1 MATMAST
8 LTSKPQRFALFD
20 NSPSFHG
27 IPLAPATLRVQ
38 PAKSGSQPSISMSAS
53 SSTPYDLQSFTF
65 SPIKESIVS
74 REMTRRYMMDMIT
87 YADTDVVVVGAG
99 SAGLSCAYELSKNP
113 SVQVAVI
120 EQSVSPGGGAWLGGQ
135 LFSAMVVRK
144 PAHLFL
150 DELDIEYD
158 EQDNYVVIKHAALF
172 TSTIMSKLLA
182 RPNVKL
188 FNAVAAEDLIVKGG
202 RVGGV
207 VTNWALVSMNHD
219 TQSCMDPNVMEA
231 KVVVSS
237 CGHDGPFGATGV
249 KRLKSIGM
257 IDSVPGMKAL
267 DMNTAEDAIVR
278 LTREIVPGMIVT
290 GMEVAEIDGAPRM
303 RPFLDSLDFPVNDRT
318 ITEEL
323 MRLLRPKLVCGK
335 LWDRWRAPSYYKLN
349 QGVAGGLPHSILQRM
364 GPTFGAMMISGQ
376 KAAHLAL
383 KALGLP
389 NALDGSYVGSIQ
401 PELILAAA
409 DSAEVADA

>member
-1 MATMAST
+1 MKIYPFYTFHSISFSTVAIFNFRLYKSPQPSLIFLRSSSYFPPPFPHRFFISPMAAMATTFTTSIST
-8 LTSKPQRFALFD
+8 KAKTSFLDQ
-20 NSPSFHG
+20 SSFHG
-27 IPLAPATLRVQ
+27 VPISSPIRFQSL
-38 PAKSGSQPSISMSAS
+38 KSTQNKMSITMSAA
-53 SSTPYDLQSFTF
+53 STPYDLNSFTF
-65 SPIKESIVS
+65 QPIKESIVS
-74 REMTRRYMMDMIT
+74 REMTRRYMTDMIT

-113 SVQVAVI
+113 NVQVAII

-150 DELDIEYD
+150 DELEIEYD
-158 EQDNYVVIKHAALF
+158 EQEHYVVIKHAALF

-188 FNAVAAEDLIVKGG
+188 FNAVAAEDLIIKGG

-237 CGHDGPFGATGV
+237 CGHDGPMGATGV
-249 KRLKSIGM
+249 KRLRSVGM
-257 IDSVPGMKAL
+257 IESVPGMKAL

-290 GMEVAEIDGAPRM
+290 GMEVAEIDGSP
-303 RPFLDSLDFPVNDRT
+303 
-318 ITEEL
+318 
-323 MRLLRPKLVCGK
+323 
-335 LWDRWRAPSYYKLN
+335 
-349 QGVAGGLPHSILQRM
+349 RM

-389 NALDGSYVGSIQ
+389 NALDGSYVGSGQ

-409 DSAEVADA
+409 DGGDTVDA

>member
-1 MATMAST
+1 MATMTTS
-8 LTSKPQRFALFD
+8 LTTPTIKSYKPDL
-20 NSPSFHG
+20 SSSSFHG
-27 IPLAPATLRVQ
+27 LPLPSRTTHLRPISAT
-38 PAKSGSQPSISMSAS
+38 PPSNHLPITS
-53 SSTPYDLQSFTF
+53 SYNLNSFKF

-74 REMTRRYMMDMIT
+74 REMTRRYMTDMIT

-113 SVQVAVI
+113 DVRVAII

-144 PAHLFL
+144 PAHHFL
-150 DELDIEYD
+150 DELSVPYD
-158 EQDNYVVIKHAALF
+158 EAEDYVVIKHAALF

-188 FNAVAAEDLIVKGG
+188 FNAVAAEDLIVKEG
-202 RVGGV
+202 RVAGV

-249 KRLKSIGM
+249 KRLRSIGM
-257 IDSVPGMKAL
+257 IEEVPGMKAL

-278 LTREIVPGMIVT
+278 LTREVVPGMVVT
-290 GMEVAEIDGAPRM
+290 GMEVAEIDGAP
-303 RPFLDSLDFPVNDRT
+303 
-318 ITEEL
+318 
-323 MRLLRPKLVCGK
+323 
-335 LWDRWRAPSYYKLN
+335 
-349 QGVAGGLPHSILQRM
+349 RM

-389 NALDGSYVGSIQ
+389 NAIDGSYTLGNVH
-401 PELILAAA
+401 PELVLASAEN
-409 DSAEVADA
+409 AEVADA

>member
-1 MATMAST
+1 MATMATT
-8 LTSKPQRFALFD
+8 LTSSLSKSSFFD
-20 NSPSFHG
+20 NKSSFHG
-27 IPLAPATLRVQ
+27 SPLSNRVQ
-38 PAKSGSQPSISMSAS
+38 SIKSSQQNFSITMSAS
-53 SSTPYDLQSFTF
+53 TPYNLDNFKFQ
-65 SPIKESIVS
+65 PIKESIVS

-87 YADTDVVVVGAG
+87 HADTDVVVVGAG

-113 SVQVAVI
+113 NIQVAII

-144 PAHLFL
+144 PAHKFL
-150 DELDIEYD
+150 DELEIEYD
-158 EQDNYVVIKHAALF
+158 EQDDYVVIKHAALF
-172 TSTIMSKLLA
+172 TSTIMSKLLV

-278 LTREIVPGMIVT
+278 HTREVVPGMIVT
-290 GMEVAEIDGAPRM
+290 GMEVAEIDGAP
-303 RPFLDSLDFPVNDRT
+303 
-318 ITEEL
+318 
-323 MRLLRPKLVCGK
+323 
-335 LWDRWRAPSYYKLN
+335 
-349 QGVAGGLPHSILQRM
+349 RM

-383 KALGLP
+383 RALGQP
-389 NALDGSYVGSIQ
+389 NALDDSYTELKSTQ
-401 PELILAAA
+401 SELILA
-409 DSAEVADA
+409 SIETEEIVDA

>member
-1 MATMAST
+1 MASMT
-8 LTSKPQRFALFD
+8 TTFASSLSNKTKTCFLD
-20 NSPSFHG
+20 QSSFHG
-27 IPLAPATLRVQ
+27 VPISSPVRVQ
-38 PAKSGSQPSISMSAS
+38 SVNSNRNKSSLITMSVA
-53 SSTPYDLQSFTF
+53 PYDLGSFTF
-65 SPIKESIVS
+65 QPIKEAIVS
-74 REMTRRYMMDMIT
+74 REMTRRYMTDMIT
-87 YADTDVVVVGAG
+87 YADTDVVIVGAG
-99 SAGLSCAYELSKNP
+99 SAGLYCAYELSKNP
-113 SVQVAVI
+113 NIQVAII

-144 PAHLFL
+144 PAHHFL
-150 DELDIEYD
+150 DELEIEYD
-158 EQDNYVVIKHAALF
+158 EQEDYVVIKHAALF

-188 FNAVAAEDLIVKGG
+188 FNAVAAEDLIIKEG

-237 CGHDGPFGATGV
+237 CGHDGPMGATGV
-249 KRLKSIGM
+249 KRLRSVGM
-257 IDSVPGMKAL
+257 IESVPGMKAL
-267 DMNTAEDAIVR
+267 DMNTAEDAIVK

-290 GMEVAEIDGAPRM
+290 GMEVAEIDGSP
-303 RPFLDSLDFPVNDRT
+303 
-318 ITEEL
+318 
-323 MRLLRPKLVCGK
+323 
-335 LWDRWRAPSYYKLN
+335 
-349 QGVAGGLPHSILQRM
+349 RM

-389 NALDGSYVGSIQ
+389 NALDGTSVGSLH

-409 DSAEVADA
+409 DSGETVDA

>member
-1 MATMAST
+1 MACLAAASAST
-8 LTSKPQRFALFD
+8 AIAC
-20 NSPSFHG
+20 SP
-27 IPLAPATLRVQ
+27 V
-38 PAKSGSQPSISMSAS
+38 KSSSLSSISSSLSGARLVAPLVS
-53 SSTPYDLQSFTF
+53 SSPVSSRARVVAQASFYPNPSYDLSSFKF
-65 SPIKESIVS
+65 EPIREAIVA
-74 REMTRRYMMDMIT
+74 REMTRRYMTDMIT

-113 SVQVAVI
+113 NVNVAII

-144 PAHLFL
+144 PAQLFL
-150 DELDIEYD
+150 DEIGVPYD
-158 EQDNYVVIKHAALF
+158 EKDTYVVIKHAALF

-188 FNAVAAEDLIVKGG
+188 FNAVAVEDLIIKEN
-202 RVGGV
+202 RVAGV

-219 TQSCMDPNVMEA
+219 TQSCMDPNVMES

-257 IDSVPGMKAL
+257 IDKVPGMKAL

-278 LTREIVPGMIVT
+278 YTREVVPGMIVT
-290 GMEVAEIDGAPRM
+290 GMEVAEIDGSP
-303 RPFLDSLDFPVNDRT
+303 
-318 ITEEL
+318 
-323 MRLLRPKLVCGK
+323 
-335 LWDRWRAPSYYKLN
+335 
-349 QGVAGGLPHSILQRM
+349 RM
-364 GPTFGAMMISGQ
+364 GPTFGAMMVSGQ

-389 NALDGSYVGSIQ
+389 NALDGSYKLGGVY
-401 PELILAAA
+401 PENLVLA
-409 DSAEVADA
+409 SAEDETSASA

>member
-1 MATMAST
+1 MLFRSLLSLSLSLLLSHQSMATMAST
-8 LTSKPQRFALFD
+8 LTSSSLTAKLQKSSLLD
-20 NSPSFHG
+20 SSFHG
-27 IPLAPATLRVQ
+27 APMVRLQ
-38 PAKSGSQPSISMSAS
+38 PAKAAPANNGGLSVSMSANGL
-53 SSTPYDLQSFTF
+53 TPSYDLSAFKF
-65 SPIKESIVS
+65 DPIKESIVS
-74 REMTRRYMMDMIT
+74 REMTRRYMTDMIT

-113 SVQVAVI
+113 DVQVAII

-150 DELDIEYD
+150 NELGIDYD

-188 FNAVAAEDLIVKGG
+188 FNAVAAEDLIIKGG

-237 CGHDGPFGATGV
+237 CGHDGPMGATGV
-249 KRLKSIGM
+249 KRLRSVGM
-257 IDSVPGMKAL
+257 IESVPGMKAL
-267 DMNTAEDAIVR
+267 DMNAAEDAIVK

-290 GMEVAEIDGAPRM
+290 GMEVAEIDGSP
-303 RPFLDSLDFPVNDRT
+303 
-318 ITEEL
+318 
-323 MRLLRPKLVCGK
+323 
-335 LWDRWRAPSYYKLN
+335 
-349 QGVAGGLPHSILQRM
+349 RM

-389 NALDGSYVGSIQ
+389 NALDESYVGGIQ

-409 DSAEVADA
+409 ESAEIAEA

>member
-1 MATMAST
+1 MASAI
-8 LTSKPQRFALFD
+8 LTSSLSSNLQKNSLFE
-20 NSPSFHG
+20 SSSFHG
-27 IPLAPATLRVQ
+27 TPVAPPSLRLQ
-38 PAKSGSQPSISMSAS
+38 PMKAASQNNCLSVSMSAGLS
-53 SSTPYDLQSFTF
+53 PQYDLQSFRF
-65 SPIKESIVS
+65 DPIKESIVS
-74 REMTRRYMMDMIT
+74 REMTRRYMTDMIT
-87 YADTDVVVVGAG
+87 HADTDVVVVGAG

-113 SVQVAVI
+113 SVQVAII

-150 DELDIEYD
+150 NELGISYD

-188 FNAVAAEDLIVKGG
+188 FNAVAAEDLIVREG

-290 GMEVAEIDGAPRM
+290 GMEVAEIDGAQECPICWG
-303 RPFLDSLDFPVNDRT
+303 PLPSIFLA
-318 ITEEL
+318 
-323 MRLLRPKLVCGK
+323 LVVEFA
-335 LWDRWRAPSYYKLN
+335 LWE
-349 QGVAGGLPHSILQRM
+349 

-389 NALDGSYVGSIQ
+389 NALDGSFVGKIH
-401 PELILAAA
+401 PELMLAAA
-409 DSAEVADA
+409 DSAEIAEA

>member
-1 MATMAST
+1 MAAMATTFTTSIST
-8 LTSKPQRFALFD
+8 KAKTSFLEQ
-20 NSPSFHG
+20 SSFHG
-27 IPLAPATLRVQ
+27 VQISSPIRLQPL
-38 PAKSGSQPSISMSAS
+38 KSTQNKMSITISAA
-53 SSTPYDLQSFTF
+53 STPYDLNSFTF
-65 SPIKESIVS
+65 QPIKESIVS
-74 REMTRRYMMDMIT
+74 REMTRRYMTDMIT
-87 YADTDVVVVGAG
+87 YADTDVVIVGAG

-113 SVQVAVI
+113 DVQVAII

-135 LFSAMVVRK
+135 LFSAMIVRK

-150 DELDIEYD
+150 DELEIEYD
-158 EQDNYVVIKHAALF
+158 ETEHYVVIKHAALF

-188 FNAVAAEDLIVKGG
+188 FNAVAAEDLIIKGG

-207 VTNWALVSMNHD
+207 VTNWALVAMNHD

-237 CGHDGPFGATGV
+237 CGHDGPMGATGV
-249 KRLKSIGM
+249 KRLRSVGM
-257 IDSVPGMKAL
+257 IESVPGMKAL

-290 GMEVAEIDGAPRM
+290 GMEVAEIDGSP
-303 RPFLDSLDFPVNDRT
+303 
-318 ITEEL
+318 
-323 MRLLRPKLVCGK
+323 
-335 LWDRWRAPSYYKLN
+335 
-349 QGVAGGLPHSILQRM
+349 RM

-389 NALDGSYVGSIQ
+389 NALDGSYVGSSQ

-409 DSAEVADA
+409 DGGETVDA

>member
-1 MATMAST
+1 MASSMATS
-8 LTSKPQRFALFD
+8 LTSSTKVYRNSSLFE
-20 NSPSFHG
+20 SSFHG
-27 IPLAPATLRVQ
+27 VPIKPVSLYLKARSSSPCNASV
-38 PAKSGSQPSISMSAS
+38 SMSAS
-53 SSTPYDLQSFTF
+53 AAPPYDLNNFRF
-65 SPIKESIVS
+65 DPIKESIVS
-74 REMTRRYMMDMIT
+74 REMTRRYMMDMISH
-87 YADTDVVVVGAG
+87 ADTDVVVIGAG

-113 SVQVAVI
+113 SVQVAIV

-144 PAHLFL
+144 PAHRFL
-150 DELDIEYD
+150 DELGVEYD
-158 EQDNYVVIKHAALF
+158 EQDDYVVIKHAALF

-188 FNAVAAEDLIVKGG
+188 FNAVAAEDLIVKEG
-202 RVGGV
+202 RVSGI

-278 LTREIVPGMIVT
+278 LTREVVPGMIVT

-303 RPFLDSLDFPVNDRT
+303 VIFT
-318 ITEEL
+318 
-323 MRLLRPKLVCGK
+323 
-335 LWDRWRAPSYYKLN
+335 
-349 QGVAGGLPHSILQRM
+349 
-364 GPTFGAMMISGQ
+364 
-376 KAAHLAL
+376 
-383 KALGLP
+383 
-389 NALDGSYVGSIQ
+389 
-401 PELILAAA
+401 
-409 DSAEVADA
+409 

>member
-8 LTSKPQRFALFD
+8 LTSSLSSKPKTALFEAHQ
-20 NSPSFHG
+20 SSFHG
-27 IPLAPATLRVQ
+27 MPISTPSRLQPIKSIPQNL
-38 PAKSGSQPSISMSAS
+38 SISMSTS
-53 SSTPYDLQSFTF
+53 PSYDLNSFKF
-65 SPIKESIVS
+65 EPIKESIVS

-87 YADTDVVVVGAG
+87 YADTDVVVVAI
-99 SAGLSCAYELSKNP
+99 
-113 SVQVAVI
+113 I

-135 LFSAMVVRK
+135 LFSSMVVRK

-150 DELDIEYD
+150 NELGIDYD

-257 IDSVPGMKAL
+257 IDTVPGMKAL
-267 DMNTAEDAIVR
+267 DMNVAEDAIVR

-303 RPFLDSLDFPVNDRT
+303 
-318 ITEEL
+318 
-323 MRLLRPKLVCGK
+323 
-335 LWDRWRAPSYYKLN
+335 
-349 QGVAGGLPHSILQRM
+349 

-389 NALDGSYVGSIQ
+389 NALDGTYIGNVH

-409 DSAEVADA
+409 DSAEIADA